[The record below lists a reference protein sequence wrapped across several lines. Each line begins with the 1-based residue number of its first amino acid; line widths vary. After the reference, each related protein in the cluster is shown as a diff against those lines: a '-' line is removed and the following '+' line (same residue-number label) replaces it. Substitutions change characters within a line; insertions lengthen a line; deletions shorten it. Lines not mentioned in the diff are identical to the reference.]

1 MLMARKTLFLFV
13 LVTSGFMAAGCSAPC
28 ERYCEATADYI
39 SYCLENGSQGEW
51 VAADWSHWGDFSG
64 AEEFITN
71 CNDDLSLQRTDDNED
86 VLNGN
91 CTDQANSYTEMADRG
106 LCADLP

>member
-1 MLMARKTLFLFV
+1 MARKTLFLFA
-13 LVTSGFMAAGCSAPC
+13 LVTSALMAAGCAAPC

-51 VAADWSHWGDFSG
+51 VAAEWSHWGDFSG
-64 AEEFITN
+64 ADQFISN
-71 CNDDLSLQRTDDNED
+71 CNNDLSLQMAD
-86 VLNGN
+86 GN
-91 CTDQANSYTEMADRG
+91 DEVIASTCTDQANSYTEMADRG